1 MSDASPA
8 HEFGPLRPLREKEL
22 ALIKKLLLGTAFAD
36 RALAQLSEALVR
48 DMPDGGMGSIQFY
61 RSANLDKRRFGK
73 QIAEGA
79 FRDVDGVP
87 VSVTLN
93 MDQQGELFELDF
105 FKGDFSPLISYPD
118 LEDLEIVERHGQLGF
133 PPQKTVT

>member
-8 HEFGPLRPLREKEL
+8 RELGPLRPLREEEL
-22 ALIKKLLLGTAFAD
+22 ALIRKLLSRTAAAD
-36 RALAQLSEALVR
+36 KVLPQLSTALVQ

-61 RSANLDKRRFGK
+61 RISTPSNTRRFGK

-79 FRDVDGVP
+79 FRDSDGVP

-93 MDQQGELFELDF
+93 LDESGELYELDL
-105 FKGDFSPLISYPD
+105 FKGDFSPLISYPEPD
-118 LEDLEIVERHGQLGF
+118 DFEIIERHGTLGF
-133 PPQKTVT
+133 PPHKS